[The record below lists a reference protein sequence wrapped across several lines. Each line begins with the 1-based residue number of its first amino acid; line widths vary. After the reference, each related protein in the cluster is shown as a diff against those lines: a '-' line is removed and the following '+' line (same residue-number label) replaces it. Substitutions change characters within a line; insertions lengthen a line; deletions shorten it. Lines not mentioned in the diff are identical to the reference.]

1 MRRRAVTLD
10 VADTLNRMA
19 RYWTSDLHLGH
30 ANIIGYC
37 RRPFANVEKMNN
49 ALIERW
55 NDTIAD
61 GDEVWV
67 LGDFALGTIAHTLPL
82 ARRLRGHKVLVAGN
96 HDRCWA
102 KGWHATSKWV
112 ERYRDAGFAEILQG
126 TVEVQL
132 GTHEAV
138 ACHLPYNGDSHDHD
152 RFVDERPVDEG
163 RVLLHGHV
171 HDTWKING
179 RQINVGTDV
188 WDYRP
193 VSDETILEEYVRS
206 Q

>member
-1 MRRRAVTLD
+1 VGEAVALD
-10 VADTLNRMA
+10 VADTLKYMA

-30 ANIIGYC
+30 ANIIRYC
-37 RRPFANVEKMNN
+37 RRPFADVETMNE

-55 NDTIAD
+55 NDTVTEA
-61 GDEVWV
+61 DEVWV

-82 ARRLRGHKVLVAGN
+82 ARRLRGRKVLLAGN

-102 KGWHATSKWV
+102 EGWHSTKKWV

-138 ACHLPYNGDSHDHD
+138 ACHLPYSGDSHDHD
-152 RFVDERPVDEG
+152 RFV
-163 RVLLHGHV
+163 HV

-193 VSDETILEEYVRS
+193 VSDETILEEYVRGER
-206 Q
+206 